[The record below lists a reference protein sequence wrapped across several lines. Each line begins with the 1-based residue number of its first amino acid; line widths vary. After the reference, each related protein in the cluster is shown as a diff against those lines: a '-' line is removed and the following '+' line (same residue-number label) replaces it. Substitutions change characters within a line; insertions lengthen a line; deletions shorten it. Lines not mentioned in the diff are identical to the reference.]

1 MPIISLKTGT
11 KSRSLLV
18 GNPYFVPSSYES
30 IASATGTGSSGT
42 ITFTSIPSTYASLQI
57 RWLGQVDGGTNGT
70 YNTYIQFNSDGG
82 NNYARH
88 TLDGDG
94 ASVTASGADTVTAPQ
109 VGLATRNSDTALG
122 VSIIDIHDYASTSK
136 YKTVRVFNGAD
147 RNGAGSVQLQS
158 GLWMSTSA
166 ISSIAI
172 INFNGNFKTNSTFAL
187 YGIKGA

>member
-1 MPIISLKTGT
+1 
-11 KSRSLLV
+11 LLNTILGSFSSGV
-18 GNPYFVPSSYES
+18 AASTSSYES

-42 ITFTSIPSTYASLQI
+42 ITFSSIVGTYKHLQV
-57 RWLGQVDGGTNGT
+57 RWMGQVDGGTTGT
-70 YNTYIQFNSDGG
+70 YNTYIQFNSDSG

-88 TLDGDG
+88 TLEGNG
-94 ASVTASGADTVTAPQ
+94 ASATASGADTVTAPQ

-122 VSIIDIHDYASTSK
+122 VSIIDIQDYASTTK
-136 YKTVRVFNGAD
+136 YKTVKVFNGAD

-166 ISSIAI
+166 ISSISI

-187 YGIKGA
+187 YGIKG